1 MCMFIGRDVIIKI
14 MLYIVKKKIND
25 KDILKIELFIN

>member
-1 MCMFIGRDVIIKI
+1 MFIGRDVIIKI